1 MSVEAP
7 WKESLKVVVVLVHNA
22 PMRVEKSA
30 QCFIENYSSLF
41 LAAAGVVSL
50 KLHEF
55 QATHLI

>member
-22 PMRVEKSA
+22 PMRGGEIC
-30 QCFIENYSSLF
+30 QCFIDKYSSLV

-50 KLHEF
+50 KLNEF
-55 QATHLI
+55 QAMHFT